1 MNESRPKEISYAG
14 MKKIIEKH
22 YERLGQNATVKI
34 TSEVD
39 TDRYNGM
46 TTTSIEV
53 VSRDTFLGV
62 PSKDPIYLSMD
73 ELKDMLNEDLRAENS
88 TQEIVSITPNA
99 YTTENVEGY
108 GMGEH
113 TVRSVANKTF
123 SVQVREKTK
132 SK

>member
-1 MNESRPKEISYAG
+1 MDEIRQKKITYAG

-22 YERLGQNATVKI
+22 YERLGQDATVKI

-46 TTTSIEV
+46 TTTSIKV
-53 VSRDTFLGV
+53 VLQDTFLGV
-62 PSKDPIYLSMD
+62 PSEDPIYLSMD
-73 ELKDMLNEDLRAENS
+73 ELKDMLNEDLSAENS
-88 TQEIVSITPNA
+88 AQEIVSITPNA
-99 YTTENVEGY
+99 YTTETVKGY

-113 TVRSVANKTF
+113 TVESVADKSF